1 APVPDFF
8 HAPAQTLLGQQTDNE
23 IGIGLAVLDAV
34 TARPGGRSEAVAR
47 EEGTHFAT
55 ELPGSQWRVVRQHR
69 LEYFQHRHV
78 LEYTAVATLRQQP
91 GPWHQPQAVTG
102 QPAIAS
108 QASGFAHQSGS
119 WLPAA
124 IGQTGPQ
131 GGATPYH
138 RPQRQVRTGGQ
149 HVHGPFKAA

>member
-1 APVPDFF
+1 MEANRSALGGRPVLRPGRAVGKNHHLVSGFSAAPVPDFF

-55 ELPGSQWRVVRQHR
+55 ALPGSQWRVVRQHR

-102 QPAIAS
+102 QPA
-108 QASGFAHQSGS
+108 
-119 WLPAA
+119 
-124 IGQTGPQ
+124 
-131 GGATPYH
+131 
-138 RPQRQVRTGGQ
+138 
-149 HVHGPFKAA
+149 